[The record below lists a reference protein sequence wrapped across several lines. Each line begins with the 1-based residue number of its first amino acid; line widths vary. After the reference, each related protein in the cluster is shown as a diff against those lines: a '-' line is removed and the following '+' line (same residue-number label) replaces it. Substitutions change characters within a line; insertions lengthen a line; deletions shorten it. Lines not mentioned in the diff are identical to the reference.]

1 MTGASFGAFLLP
13 IVARPFLSPV
23 AASSVFAGSLLLE
36 PVPAYFLD
44 WKTGLAF
51 SATQL
56 GLLGMAALSSAALQL
71 DALAN
76 FFFANFSSIGL
87 YSTSIIYKLSSAN
100 QAPVVEMASPQ
111 PDNLMVFFSPFNW
124 RNLLHPINLFPVLY
138 VAVSLLVFPI
148 PNGTPVWTTGGY
160 QFGNATLPA
169 AAGIPLMLGTTVIS
183 QTILGVAEEAVF
195 GGIFYQEFKRAL
207 GPVWSRVLDSTTFA
221 ALHVFGDVASG
232 NSARDILVAF
242 AMRIGMGLYAEWAFD
257 VGGLPLAATTHML
270 TNFLL
275 YSIQNLLVG
284 GAPPAAGGS
293 LLAPMAQCGTYAS
306 PCVFQ
311 LSLATPF

>member
-1 MTGASFGAFLLP
+1 MSTQHPYEDVRALLRSGISLGAGRWALGAPATQAPDAPFASPPAERNNESSPGGQRDRARTLGLTGASFGAFLLP

-124 RNLLHPINLFPVLY
+124 RNLLHPTVSTSFRCCMWRSVSWYFQYPTAPLY
-138 VAVSLLVFPI
+138 GPLE
-148 PNGTPVWTTGGY
+148 
-160 QFGNATLPA
+160 ATNSEMQHFLPQ
-169 AAGIPLMLGTTVIS
+169 P
-183 QTILGVAEEAVF
+183 
-195 GGIFYQEFKRAL
+195 
-207 GPVWSRVLDSTTFA
+207 
-221 ALHVFGDVASG
+221 
-232 NSARDILVAF
+232 AF
-242 AMRIGMGLYAEWAFD
+242 R
-257 VGGLPLAATTHML
+257 
-270 TNFLL
+270 
-275 YSIQNLLVG
+275 
-284 GAPPAAGGS
+284 
-293 LLAPMAQCGTYAS
+293 
-306 PCVFQ
+306 
-311 LSLATPF
+311 